1 MMNDKATIYLTSLV
15 GFGAVVLTL
24 ITTFLH
30 TTLIGYMVILML
42 FCTALIILTLKGH
55 FSHHIENLE
64 KQINESN
71 NNQSYLENRLREL
84 NEIIRKNEIEF

>member
-1 MMNDKATIYLTSLV
+1 MIIQKDQEIMN
-15 GFGAVVLTL
+15 
-24 ITTFLH
+24 
-30 TTLIGYMVILML
+30 
-42 FCTALIILTLKGH
+42 LKD
-55 FSHHIENLE
+55 HIENLE

>member
-55 FSHHIENLE
+55 FSHHIGKVIFCHNFYSDYMFIYN
-64 KQINESN
+64 KI
-71 NNQSYLENRLREL
+71 
-84 NEIIRKNEIEF
+84 